1 MLAIAG
7 RHVPT
12 PMARRELFLALL
24 WLAALALATGP
35 ADATRKMVGAYE
47 LRKGDF
53 SVRLTNWGARVMSV
67 VLPDC
72 KGPPVVASFVFL
84 PLVPR
89 FDLRRLFLQGIWLMS
104 SLAETPSLNTS

>member
-1 MLAIAG
+1 
-7 RHVPT
+7 
-12 PMARRELFLALL
+12 MARRELFLALL

-35 ADATRKMVGAYE
+35 ADATRKMVGVYE

-72 KGPPVVASFVFL
+72 KGTLPAVFL
-84 PLVPR
+84 LHVFSSPPLFP
-89 FDLRRLFLQGIWLMS
+89 FLLIWYQ
-104 SLAETPSLNTS
+104 A